1 VTGGMPANT
10 RRERPMRK
18 KSSSRF
24 EKLCS
29 CNEICLSKIRNWSHL
44 SRIGLGRTE
53 SDDIM
58 FDLFANYAPYI
69 VGLVLLLLLL
79 AFATEIRPPEV
90 TAIGAVGVLLV
101 VGAISTDDLLGA
113 MGNSAPLTIVAMFI
127 ISAALV
133 RTGTLEAFA
142 GQVTG
147 LAKRTPVAAAA
158 TLLIV
163 VAAMSAFTNN
173 TPLVMMMIPIGITL
187 SRQLG
192 ETPSKMLMPISFAA
206 ILGGTC
212 TLIGTSTNILVDGVA
227 QKQGLA
233 PFTIFEIAPV
243 GIIVAIVGVAYLA
256 ITRRFLPSRDVMS
269 AFLAEGDR
277 KRYAMSVYVSPT
289 SPYVG
294 CKPEDVAVFKT
305 GNRRLVDLVRNDVS
319 IKGGGEDRLIRS
331 GDVII
336 LNSDESDVMTIRER
350 GRLPLAT
357 ADDDGII
364 PMSSHK
370 SIIAEVLLLPD
381 ALCIGQTLSQL
392 EFSKKYGVNPIA
404 LHRRGEN
411 LNERFEKT
419 PLRVGDTLLVEGAQ
433 ADLRLLTEGEHLMN
447 VSEPKS
453 RGFKTQKA
461 PIAIGVILTV
471 IVAAALDIMPIAG
484 LAVLGMAV
492 VLATRCVEPDEAF
505 AAVDWR
511 IIGLIVA
518 MLAVGAGLENAG
530 LVEVLVDA
538 ATPFLSS
545 LPPIYALA
553 AVYLLSLLLT
563 ELVTNNAV
571 AIVVTPIAIH
581 LALALGADPR
591 PFVIAVMFAASA
603 SFLTPIGYQTNT
615 LIYGAGGYRF
625 LDFARYGLPLTIVVA
640 VTSIIAIPLIW
651 PL

>member
-1 VTGGMPANT
+1 
-10 RRERPMRK
+10 
-18 KSSSRF
+18 
-24 EKLCS
+24 
-29 CNEICLSKIRNWSHL
+29 
-44 SRIGLGRTE
+44 
-53 SDDIM
+53 M
-58 FDLFANYAPYI
+58 FDVIAPFASYI
-69 VGLVLLLLLL
+69 VAGTLVLLLL

-90 TAIGAVGVLLV
+90 VALGATGFLLAL
-101 VGAISTDDLLGA
+101 GIISTDDLLGA

-127 ISAALV
+127 VSAALV

-147 LAKRTPVAAAA
+147 IAKKAPLAAAA
-158 TLLIV
+158 LLLVV

-187 SRQLG
+187 ARQLG
-192 ETPSKMLMPISFAA
+192 EAPSKMLMPISFAA

-227 QKQGLA
+227 QEQGLA

-243 GIIVAIVGVAYLA
+243 GIIVAVVGVAYIAL
-256 ITRRFLPSRDVMS
+256 TRRFLPSRDVMS
-269 AFLAEGDR
+269 AFIADADR
-277 KRYAMSVYVSPT
+277 KRYAMSVYVTAT

-294 CKPEDVAVFKT
+294 LEPGEVAILSS
-305 GNRRLVDLVRNDVS
+305 GNRRFVDLVRNNLS
-319 IKGGGEDRLIRS
+319 IGVTGDDRAIRA
-331 GDVII
+331 GDIII
-336 LNSDESDVMTIRER
+336 LNSDEADVMTIRER
-350 GRLPLAT
+350 GRLPLAA

-370 SIIAEVLLLPD
+370 SVIAEVLLLPD
-381 ALCIGQTLSQL
+381 ARCIGQTLGQL
-392 EFSKKYGVNPIA
+392 EFTKKYGVNPIA

-411 LNERFEKT
+411 LNERYERT
-419 PLRVGDTLLVEGAQ
+419 PLCIGDTLLVEGAQ
-433 ADLRLLTEGEHLMN
+433 ADLKRLTEGEHLMN

-461 PIAIGVILTV
+461 PIAIAV
-471 IVAAALDIMPIAG
+471 IVAVVVAAAFDLMPIAG

-492 VLATRCVEPDEAF
+492 VLVTRCIEPDEAF

-518 MLAVGAGLENAG
+518 MLAVGAALEKAG
-530 LVEVLVDA
+530 LVEVLVAA
-538 ATPFLSS
+538 ATPTLSS

-553 AVYLLSLLLT
+553 AIYCLSLLLT

-571 AIVVTPIAIH
+571 AIVVTPIAIQ
-581 LALALGADPR
+581 LALALGVDPR
-591 PFVIAVMFAASA
+591 PFVVAVMFAASA

-615 LIYGAGGYRF
+615 LVYGAGGYRF
-625 LDFARYGLPLTIVVA
+625 LDFARYGLPLTVVVA

>member
-1 VTGGMPANT
+1 M
-10 RRERPMRK
+10 
-18 KSSSRF
+18 F
-24 EKLCS
+24 ET
-29 CNEICLSKIRNWSHL
+29 IAP
-44 SRIGLGRTE
+44 
-53 SDDIM
+53 
-58 FDLFANYAPYI
+58 FAPYI
-69 VGLVLLLLLL
+69 VAGTLILLLL

-90 TAIGAVGVLLV
+90 VALGAVGFLLLL
-101 VGAISTDDLLGA
+101 GIISTDDLLGA

-127 ISAALV
+127 ISASLV

-147 LAKRTPVAAAA
+147 LAKRAPAAAA
-158 TLLIV
+158 AMLLIV

-187 SRQLG
+187 ARQLG
-192 ETPSKMLMPISFAA
+192 ETSSKMLMPISFAA

-227 QKQGLA
+227 QEQGLA

-243 GIIVAIVGVAYLA
+243 GIIVAIVGVGYIA
-256 ITRRFLPSRDVMS
+256 ITRRFLPNRDVMS
-269 AFLAEGDR
+269 AFLADTDR
-277 KRYAMSVYVSPT
+277 KRYAMSVYVSAT

-294 CKPEDVAVFKT
+294 LEPSDVAILNS
-305 GNRRLVDLVRNDVS
+305 GNRRFVDLVRNEVS
-319 IKGGGEDRLIRS
+319 IKGSGVDRTIRA

-336 LNSDESDVMTIRER
+336 LNSDEADVMTIRER
-350 GRLPLAT
+350 GRLPLAA

-381 ALCIGQTLSQL
+381 AHCIGQTLSQL
-392 EFSKKYGVNPIA
+392 EFTKKYGVNPIA

-411 LNERFEKT
+411 LNERYEKT
-419 PLRVGDTLLVEGAQ
+419 PLRIGDTLLVEGAQ
-433 ADLRLLTEGEHLMN
+433 TNLRLLTEGEHLMN

-461 PIAIGVILTV
+461 PIAIAVIVGVV
-471 IVAAALDIMPIAG
+471 VAAAFDLMPIAG
-484 LAVLGMAV
+484 LAVLGMAI
-492 VLATRCVEPDEAF
+492 VLVTRCIEPDEAF

-518 MLAVGAGLENAG
+518 MLAIGAALESAG
-530 LVEVLVDA
+530 LVEMLVKA
-538 ATPFLSS
+538 ATPGLSTFS
-545 LPPIYALA
+545 PIVALA
-553 AVYLLSLLLT
+553 AIYLLSLVLT

-571 AIVVTPIAIH
+571 AIVVTPIAIQ
-581 LALALGADPR
+581 LAQALGVDPR
-591 PFVIAVMFAASA
+591 PFVVAVMFAASA

-615 LIYGAGGYRF
+615 LVYGAGGYKF